1 MTKTIKQRDTF
12 RKFGKYL
19 SANCVLHTTIILI
32 SVRIGS
38 YWYNIL
44 RSLLDGLHRREYIF
58 ASHICLH
65 IFLKPPFYLLL
76 ARFVFM

>member
-58 ASHICLH
+58 AYHICLH
-65 IFLKPPFYLLL
+65 IF
-76 ARFVFM
+76 